1 MVLLTFNIVNIES
14 QLQNGVQISDEER
27 LKISENNTKAI
38 LRILDIHDVKASF
51 FVEISIAEKLQ
62 NLIKAISYKGHEIAF
77 YNKNSGL
84 EEIEEAKKFIQE
96 LLSKQIRGIRQKDRK
111 LPQEDLK
118 MLEFNYVSNIDNA
131 NILFPFKRL
140 KRDTE
145 IHQEEGLS
153 IVPESISPYSQ
164 LPYNDFVFQI
174 LPMKYY
180 QNMVFETLKNDEF
193 VLIYLNSWQF
203 TDFNTYQF
211 DIPFYRRLKSGKK
224 MEDKLDA
231 LLTFINEKE
240 LATSR
245 MKDYIF

>member
-1 MVLLTFNIVNIES
+1 MILLTFNIINIEAETKNS
-14 QLQNGVQISDEER
+14 IQISDEER
-27 LKISENNTKAI
+27 LIITENNTKAI
-38 LRILDIHDVKASF
+38 LRILDIHDIKASF
-51 FVEISIAEKLQ
+51 FVEISLTEKLQ
-62 NLIKAISYKGHEIAF
+62 NLIKAISGRGHEIAF
-77 YNKNSGL
+77 YNKNSEL
-84 EEIEEAKKFIQE
+84 HKIEEAKKNVQDFLE
-96 LLSKQIRGIRQKDRK
+96 KQVKGIRQKDFK
-111 LPQEDLK
+111 LPQNNLK

-131 NILFPFKRL
+131 NILFPLKRL
-140 KRDTE
+140 ERNTE
-145 IHQEEGLS
+145 IAEEDGVS
-153 IVPESISPYSQ
+153 IIPESISPYSQ

-203 TDFNTYQF
+203 TDFKKYQF
-211 DIPFYRRLKSGKK
+211 KIPFYRSLFSGKK

-231 LLTFINEKE
+231 LLTWINEKE

>member
-1 MVLLTFNIVNIES
+1 MVLLTFNIANIEAEVK
-14 QLQNGVQISDEER
+14 NGFRMTDDER
-27 LKISENNTKAI
+27 LKITENNTRAI

-51 FVEISIAEKLQ
+51 FVEVSLTEKLQ
-62 NLIKAISYKGHEIAF
+62 NLIKAISSQGHEIAF
-77 YNKNSGL
+77 YNKGSNL
-84 EEIEEAKKFIQE
+84 AEIENAKKNIQD
-96 LLSKQIRGIRQKDRK
+96 LLEKQIRGIRQKDVK
-111 LPQEDLK
+111 IPQEDLK

-145 IHQEEGLS
+145 ITEEDGLS

-180 QNMVFETLKNDEF
+180 QNMVLETLQNEEF
-193 VLIYLNSWQF
+193 VLIYLNAWQF
-203 TDFNTYQF
+203 TDFKKYRF
-211 DIPFYRRLKSGKK
+211 DIPFYRSLFLGKK
-224 MEDKLDA
+224 MEDKLGA
-231 LLTFINEKE
+231 LLSFLNERE
-240 LATSR
+240 MAASR

>member
-1 MVLLTFNIVNIES
+1 MILFTFNIINIEADCKNS
-14 QLQNGVQISDEER
+14 REISDEER
-27 LKISENNTKAI
+27 LKISEDNTKAI

-51 FVEISIAEKLQ
+51 FIEISIAGKLQ

-77 YNKNSGL
+77 YNKKSSL
-84 EEIEEAKKFIQE
+84 QEIEEAKKFTQE
-96 LLSKQIRGIRQKDRK
+96 LLGKQIRGIRQKDCK

-140 KRDTE
+140 KRNTQISEDD
-145 IHQEEGLS
+145 GLN

-180 QNMVFETLKNDEF
+180 QNMVFETLKNDDF

-203 TDFNTYQF
+203 TDFNKYQF
-211 DIPFYRRLKSGKK
+211 DIPFYRRLNSGKK

-231 LLTFINEKE
+231 LLTWINEKE
-240 LATSR
+240 MASSR

>member
-1 MVLLTFNIVNIES
+1 MILLTFNILNIEAEAKKEA
-14 QLQNGVQISDEER
+14 QISDEER
-27 LKISENNTKAI
+27 LKITEDNTKAL

-51 FVEISIAEKLQ
+51 FVEISIAEKLK
-62 NLIKAISYKGHEIAF
+62 NLIKAISSQGHEIAF
-77 YNKNSGL
+77 YNKSSSL
-84 EEIEEAKKFIQE
+84 KEIEDAKKNLQE
-96 LLSKQIRGIRQKDRK
+96 LLEKQIRGIRQKDHKELQENLK
-111 LPQEDLK
+111 L
-118 MLEFNYVSNIDNA
+118 LEFNYVSNIDNA
-131 NILFPFKRL
+131 DILFPFKRL

-145 IHQEEGLS
+145 ITEEDGLS
-153 IVPESISPYSQ
+153 MVPESISPYSQ

-180 QNMVFETLKNDEF
+180 QNMVFETLKNDDF

-203 TDFNTYQF
+203 TDFNKYPF
-211 DIPFYRRLKSGKK
+211 DIPFYRKLFSGKK

-231 LLTFINEKE
+231 LLTWINEKE

>member
-1 MVLLTFNIVNIES
+1 MILLTFNITNIEAETKS
-14 QLQNGVQISDEER
+14 GVQITDEER
-27 LKISENNTKAI
+27 LKIIEDNTKAI
-38 LRILDIHDVKASF
+38 LRILDIHDIKASF
-51 FVEISIAEKLQ
+51 FVEISLTGKLQ
-62 NLIKAISYKGHEIAF
+62 NLIKAISSKGHEIAF
-77 YNKNSGL
+77 YNQNSNP
-84 EEIEEAKKFIQE
+84 EEIEIAKKNIQD
-96 LLSKQIRGIRQKDRK
+96 LLEKQIRGIRQKDVK
-111 LPQEDLK
+111 VPQENLK

-145 IHQEEGLS
+145 ITEEDGLS

-180 QNMVFETLKNDEF
+180 QNMVLETLQNEEF
-193 VLIYLNSWQF
+193 VLIYLNVWQF
-203 TDFNTYQF
+203 TDFKKYRF
-211 DIPFYRRLKSGKK
+211 DIPFYRSLFSGKK

-231 LLTFINEKE
+231 LLKFINEKE
-240 LATSR
+240 LAVSR

>member
-1 MVLLTFNIVNIES
+1 MVLLTFNIVNIEAEAK
-14 QLQNGVQISDEER
+14 NGFTITGEER
-27 LKISENNTKAI
+27 LKTTEDNTKAI
-38 LRILDIHDVKASF
+38 LRILDIHDIKASF
-51 FVEISIAEKLQ
+51 FVEVALVEKLQ
-62 NLIKAISYKGHEIAF
+62 NLIKAISSKGHEIAF
-77 YNKNSGL
+77 YNKGSNLTEL
-84 EEIEEAKKFIQE
+84 ENAKRNIQD
-96 LLSKQIRGIRQKDRK
+96 LLEKQIRGIRQKDVK
-111 LPQEDLK
+111 VPQENLK
-118 MLEFNYVSNIDNA
+118 LLEFNYVSNIDNA

-145 IHQEEGLS
+145 ITEEDGLS

-180 QNMVFETLKNDEF
+180 QNMMLETLQNEEF

-203 TDFNTYQF
+203 TDFKKYRF
-211 DIPFYRRLKSGKK
+211 EIPFYRSLFSGKK

-240 LATSR
+240 LAVSR

>member
-1 MVLLTFNIVNIES
+1 MILLTFNILNIEA
-14 QLQNGVQISDEER
+14 LAKKEAQISDEER
-27 LKISENNTKAI
+27 LKITEDNTKAL

-51 FVEISIAEKLQ
+51 FIEISIAEKLK
-62 NLIKAISYKGHEIAF
+62 NLIKAISSQGHEIAF
-77 YNKNSGL
+77 YNKSSNL
-84 EEIEEAKKFIQE
+84 QEIEEVKKNIQE
-96 LLSKQIRGIRQKDRK
+96 LLEKQIRGIRQKDHK
-111 LPQEDLK
+111 ESQENLK
-118 MLEFNYVSNIDNA
+118 SLEFNYISNIDNA
-131 NILFPFKRL
+131 DILFPFKRL
-140 KRDTE
+140 ERDTE
-145 IHQEEGLS
+145 ITEKDGLS

-180 QNMVFETLKNDEF
+180 QNMVFETLKKDDF

-203 TDFNTYQF
+203 TDFNKYRF
-211 DIPFYRRLKSGKK
+211 DIPFYRGLFSGKK

-231 LLTFINEKE
+231 LLTWINEKE